1 MFPSLHPPSPQS
13 LMGDA
18 NDTVRRLSSFG
29 VGAALAYLEP
39 EVQTGIVDNLLK
51 GRSASG
57 GAGGGSAGAG
67 AGAGASGDWAVA
79 HGVRLALYG
88 AVRYVQCAAMRIRGG
103 EGWDKGWGGGGSAEA
118 SWVAP
123 SARRRTSALRWLTLA
138 RNPRGIVFGT
148 LRMQILCRGD
158 GPSPCCGFG
167 DRPGGLRQ

>member
-67 AGAGASGDWAVA
+67 AGAGASSDWAVA

-88 AVRYVQCAAMRIRGG
+88 AVRYVQCAAMRMRGG
-103 EGWDKGWGGGGSAEA
+103 EGWDKGGGGAEA
-118 SWVAP
+118 RSEW
-123 SARRRTSALRWLTLA
+123 TW
-138 RNPRGIVFGT
+138 G
-148 LRMQILCRGD
+148 
-158 GPSPCCGFG
+158 
-167 DRPGGLRQ
+167 